1 METRTNLANAESR
14 KSAGKEGGTEGER
27 AGNRTAETNIRGGKR
42 ARFAN
47 QIYSAD
53 HRSYL
58 NLSHSSAVGGRMHPA
73 WATLLKS

>member
-14 KSAGKEGGTEGER
+14 KSAGKEGER
-27 AGNRTAETNIRGGKR
+27 AGNRTTETNVRGGKR

-58 NLSHSSAVGGRMHPA
+58 NLSHSSAVGGRMRPA
-73 WATLLKS
+73 RATLLKS